1 MPFRIALFLMNSGD
15 YQELLWDDCV
25 RAAHPRDVEVRA
37 FWADNDS
44 QKQLRQIQS
53 CLNEGE
59 EQRPTVLLVSPV
71 REMALIN
78 SARVAASLGIG
89 WVLLLRYSDYLNA
102 LRNEFP
108 TVPIFSV
115 TADQREVGRIQGR
128 QFRALLPR
136 GGRLVYIRGPLGTS
150 SAINRFAGV
159 QELLQ
164 GSSIELVTLNADWT
178 AEGGARALS
187 EWMRGQGALDPSTL
201 LVAAQNDAMAMGARR
216 ALEEIGKQR
225 AGLAWQAIRVCGCDG
240 SPRFGQR
247 LVSEGKLTSTVVVP
261 PVAGR
266 AVDEIATMLERGAR
280 PPVVLLLN
288 PTSCP
293 DLETLAATAA

>member
-1 MPFRIALFLMNSGD
+1 MSFRLALFLMNSGD

-25 RAAHPRDVEVRA
+25 RAAHPRDVAVRA

-53 CLNEGE
+53 CLSEAE
-59 EQRPTVLLVSPV
+59 DQRPTVLLVSPV
-71 REMALIN
+71 REMALI
-78 SARVAASLGIG
+78 STARVAASLGIG

-102 LRNEFP
+102 LRSEFP
-108 TVPIFSV
+108 DVPIFSV

-136 GGRLVYIRGPLGTS
+136 GGQLVYIRGPLGTS

-164 GSSIELVTLNADWT
+164 GSSIELVTLNSDWT
-178 AEGGARALS
+178 ADGGTRALAD
-187 EWMRGQGALDPSTL
+187 WMREHASVDASTL
-201 LVAAQNDAMAMGARR
+201 LVGAQNDAMAMGARR

-225 AGLAWQAIRVCGCDG
+225 EGFSWSAIRVCGCDG
-240 SPRFGQR
+240 SPRYGKR

-266 AVDEIATMLERGAR
+266 AVDEIASMLEARAR
-280 PPVVLLLN
+280 PPVQVFLS
-288 PTSCP
+288 PTSFP
-293 DLETLAATAA
+293 DLEMLAATAA